1 MGKLGAPTYLF
12 CSILNSLFG
21 WHPLTSDMSDLEVM
35 YANEETE
42 LGVAEK
48 VIIFLTWLIVE
59 TIGNGMLFGL
69 IYFDIC
75 AGDPLKRRISDQ
87 VDWYFLIG
95 MKAYKNVFQK
105 STFIAFINLLCH
117 RDW

>member
-87 VDWYFLIG
+87 VGQFLGISNNCD
-95 MKAYKNVFQK
+95 AEAPVHFLTL
-105 STFIAFINLLCH
+105 S
-117 RDW
+117 W